1 MTALIGVDMAT
12 DEIDFKALFEQVQGE
27 NEKLRINI
35 VKLKN
40 DEISLFEGIK
50 EKIADIVESDYF
62 HIYLYAAIM
71 IFVAVI
77 VPMLKELFN
86 YIFRRKHEG

>member
-1 MTALIGVDMAT
+1 MTED
-12 DEIDFKALFEQVQGE
+12 IDYKTLFERMQTE
-27 NEKLRINI
+27 NEGLRINI
-35 VKLKN
+35 LKLKN
-40 DEISLFEGIK
+40 DEISFFEGIK
-50 EKIADIVESDYF
+50 DKIANIVDSDYF
-62 HIYLYAAIM
+62 HIWLYAAIM

>member
-1 MTALIGVDMAT
+1 MAT

-40 DEISLFEGIK
+40 DESSLFESIK
-50 EKIADIVESDYF
+50 EKIANIVEDERFLTYF
-62 HIYLYAAIM
+62 YIGLM
-71 IFVAVI
+71 LFSFFI
-77 VPMLKELFN
+77 VPIVKALFT
-86 YIFRRKHEG
+86 YIFRRKVDER